1 MTRRYS
7 LWWLALAAAALI
19 FPSRSPAPLVY
30 QPGEGWTYEA
40 VEGGGSWR
48 RDRAKDQL
56 AVAEAAYGLQD
67 YSLAL
72 KAAKYTVKKWP
83 LSDYAAPAQ
92 FLVGQCYEA
101 KHNDEK
107 AFKAY
112 ELVIHKYPNSTNIN
126 DVLQRQFEIANRF
139 LAGQWFKL
147 WGFIPFFPS
156 MDRTAGLYQQIVASG
171 PYSIVGPQSQ
181 MNTGAARDKQKA
193 WEQAA
198 KAYETAIYR
207 YLDRP
212 EVASEAFYKAGLS
225 YERQALKAEYDQS
238 AAGKAIVAFSDFNTL
253 YPDDPRVPK
262 AKEYIDIL
270 KAEQA
275 RGAYQTAHYYL
286 KRKKLG
292 AAKIYFGSV
301 VQLDPNSPYAAEA
314 RQRIDQLNNKITAKP
329 AAK

>member
-1 MTRRYS
+1 MTLRHS
-7 LWWLALAAAALI
+7 FSWLVLAAVILA
-19 FPSRSPAPLVY
+19 FPSHSPAPLVY
-30 QPGEGWTYEA
+30 QPGEGWSYEA

-48 RDRAKDQL
+48 RERAKDQF

-101 KHNDEK
+101 KHSDEK

-112 ELVIHKYPNSTNIN
+112 EVIIHKYPGSTNIN
-126 DVLQRQFEIANRF
+126 EVFKRQYEIANRF
-139 LAGQWFKL
+139 LAGQWWKL
-147 WGFIPFFPS
+147 WSFIPFFSS
-156 MDRTAGLYQQIVASG
+156 MDKTAALYQQIVANG
-171 PYSIVGPQSQ
+171 PYSPVGPPSQ
-181 MNTGAARDKQKA
+181 MSIGTARDKQKA

-212 EVASEAFYKAGLS
+212 EVASEAFYKAGMS
-225 YERQALKAEYDQS
+225 YERQSLKAEYDQS
-238 AAGKAIVAFSDFNTL
+238 AAGKAITAFSDFNTL
-253 YPDDPRVPK
+253 YPDDPRVPTATK
-262 AKEYIDIL
+262 YIAQL

-275 RGAYQTAHYYL
+275 RGAYMTARYYL
-286 KRKKLG
+286 KKNKLA
-292 AAKIYFGSV
+292 AAKIYFGNV
-301 VQLDPNSPYAAEA
+301 VKLDQNSPYAPEA
-314 RQRIDQLNNKITAKP
+314 RKQIEEITAKITKKT